1 MVAAFAAENGLA
13 TIVGT
18 KTAGRL
24 MGASAFK
31 VGFGYRVALP
41 IAAYKTWQGKMLEGV
56 GVCPNIEVAFNPEAY
71 VQANDP
77 QLDAAVAAIR

>member
-1 MVAAFAAENGLA
+1 MVAAFAAENALA
-13 TIVGT
+13 IIVGT

-24 MGASAFK
+24 MAASAFK

-56 GVCPNIEVAFNPEAY
+56 GVCPHIEVGFKAGASLQER
-71 VQANDP
+71 DP
-77 QLDAAVAAIR
+77 QLDTAIAAFR